1 MSVLPG
7 VVYQA
12 RFSAEGAA
20 TIEYMSDAARWMLEI
35 DPASAVEDVT
45 AFRSLIHPDDLEL
58 FHRSLEQQRTS
69 SGRWHLEYRLVLPS
83 GRVSWVSSRA
93 YVQATPDG
101 GTLWRGFLTD
111 ITAQKIAEHE
121 LNAERGRLELATQAG
136 RVGTWDYDTR
146 TGEIRWND
154 VMYEIHGV
162 KPGAYKPDGE
172 SNAQFLAPE
181 DRARVWEEFHRALDS
196 GANSYSID
204 VTVIRPDGERRLTR
218 SQAMILRDHTGAA
231 IRVVGVEMDIT
242 EDKRAELAMA
252 KARDAAEAADRAKSE
267 FLATMSHEIR
277 TPMNGILGYTALLR
291 SSPVS
296 AEQAEYLETVEVSGK
311 RLLELINDVL
321 DVSKIEA
328 GGMEMDFAP
337 FPIRDCIRDVFEILR
352 SVAAQKNIEYLCEV
366 DPGLPVGIVTDRG
379 RLTQILTN
387 VLGNAVKFTEAGR
400 VTLAV
405 SAYQESADVWLW
417 SFRITDTGPGMS
429 AEARAQIF
437 RPFYQ
442 ADSSLRRKHGGSGL
456 GLAISSRLAGMLN
469 GSLEVN
475 SEVGQ
480 GSEFILQLRAT
491 ALDNVESAEAPA
503 RPVPVPLMGLR
514 VLVVED
520 NEINRRLCGMQLRRL
535 GCQARFANDGV
546 SAVRIFSME
555 AFDMVLMD
563 MQLPEMDG
571 CEATMEIRRLESDR
585 GAERTPII
593 AMTANART
601 EDRDRCLAAGMDDY
615 LSKPLSQEAL
625 AAALKRWSGSS
636 GSR

>member
-12 RFSAEGAA
+12 RFSADGTAR
-20 TIEYMSDAARWMLEI
+20 IEYMSEAARWMLEI
-35 DPASAVEDVT
+35 DPASAVDDITV
-45 AFRSLIHPDDLEL
+45 FRSLIHPDDLEH

-83 GRVSWVSSRA
+83 GRISWISSRA

-101 GTLWRGFLTD
+101 GTIWRGFLTD
-111 ITAQKIAEHE
+111 ITAQKLAENE
-121 LNAERGRLELATQAG
+121 LNAERGRLELATRAG
-136 RVGTWDYDTR
+136 RVGAWDYDVR

-162 KPGAYKPDGE
+162 SPETYEPDGE
-172 SNAQFLAPE
+172 SNAQFLAHE
-181 DRARVWEEFHRALDS
+181 DRTRVWEEFHRALDS

-204 VTVIRPDGERRLTR
+204 VTIVRPDGERRLTR

-242 EDKRAELAMA
+242 EEKRAELAMA

-277 TPMNGILGYTALLR
+277 TPMNGILGYTALLK

-296 AEQAEYLETVEVSGK
+296 AEQAEYLETVEVSGR
-311 RLLELINDVL
+311 RLLEIINDVL
-321 DVSKIEA
+321 DVSRIEA
-328 GGMEMDFAP
+328 GGMEVDFAP
-337 FPIRDCIRDVFEILR
+337 FPIRDCVRDVFEILR
-352 SVAAQKNIEYLCEV
+352 SVAAQKKIEYICEV
-366 DPGLPVGIVTDRG
+366 DPDLPDGIVSDRG
-379 RLTQILTN
+379 RLAQVLTN
-387 VLGNAVKFTEAGR
+387 MLGNAVKFTEVGR

-405 SAYQESADVWLW
+405 SACQEAADVWQW
-417 SFRITDTGPGMS
+417 TFRISDTGPGIS

-456 GLAISSRLAGMLN
+456 GLAISSRLAGLLN
-469 GSLEVN
+469 GSLDVH
-475 SEVGQ
+475 SEVGR
-480 GSEFILQLRAT
+480 GSEFILRLRA
-491 ALDNVESAEAPA
+491 AAIGNLASAEAPA
-503 RPVPVPLMGLR
+503 LPAHLPLMGLC

-520 NEINRRLCGMQLRRL
+520 NEINRRLCGMQLRRI

-555 AFDMVLMD
+555 TFDVVLMD

-571 CEATMEIRRLESDR
+571 CEATMEIRKLESER
-585 GAERTPII
+585 GGKRTPII
-593 AMTANART
+593 AMTANARA
-601 EDRDRCLAAGMDDY
+601 EDRDRCLEAGMDDY

-625 AAALKRWSGSS
+625 AATLKRWSGPS

>member
-12 RFSAEGAA
+12 RFSPDGTAR
-20 TIEYMSDAARWMLEI
+20 IEYMSDAARWMLEI

-83 GRVSWVSSRA
+83 GRISWVSSRA

-101 GTLWRGFLTD
+101 GTLWCGFLTD

-121 LNAERGRLELATQAG
+121 LNAERGRLDLATRAG
-136 RVGTWDYDTR
+136 RVGAWDYDTR

-162 KPGAYKPDGE
+162 NPATYKPDGE
-172 SNAQFLAPE
+172 SNAQFLAAE
-181 DRARVWEEFHRALDS
+181 DRTRVWEEFHRALDS
-196 GANSYSID
+196 GASSYSID
-204 VTVIRPDGERRLTR
+204 VTIIRPDGERRLTR

-231 IRVVGVEMDIT
+231 VRVVGVEMDIT
-242 EDKRAELAMA
+242 EEKRAELAMA

-277 TPMNGILGYTALLR
+277 TPMNGILGYTALLKA
-291 SSPVS
+291 SPVS
-296 AEQAEYLETVEVSGK
+296 AEQAEYIETVEASGR

-328 GGMEMDFAP
+328 GGMEMDFAS
-337 FPIRDCIRDVFEILR
+337 FPIRDCVRDVFEILR
-352 SVAAQKNIEYLCEV
+352 SVAAQKKIEYLCEV
-366 DPGLPVGIVTDRG
+366 DPALPVGIVSDRG
-379 RLTQILTN
+379 RLAQILTN
-387 VLGNAVKFTEAGR
+387 VLGNAVKFTDVGQ

-405 SAYQESADVWLW
+405 SACQESADVWLW
-417 SFRITDTGPGMS
+417 NFRITDTGPGMS

-456 GLAISSRLAGMLN
+456 GLAISSRLAGLLN

-475 SEVGQ
+475 SEAGQ
-480 GSEFILQLRAT
+480 GSEFVLRLRAT
-491 ALDNVESAEAPA
+491 ALDSVESIEAP
-503 RPVPVPLMGLR
+503 RPVPIPLMGLR

-520 NEINRRLCGMQLRRL
+520 NEINRRLCGMQLRRI

-571 CEATMEIRRLESDR
+571 CEATMEIRRLESAR
-585 GAERTPII
+585 GGERTPII
-593 AMTANART
+593 AMTANARA
-601 EDRDRCLAAGMDDY
+601 EDRDRCLDAGMDDY

-625 AAALKRWSGSS
+625 AATLKRWSGSS
-636 GSR
+636 DSR